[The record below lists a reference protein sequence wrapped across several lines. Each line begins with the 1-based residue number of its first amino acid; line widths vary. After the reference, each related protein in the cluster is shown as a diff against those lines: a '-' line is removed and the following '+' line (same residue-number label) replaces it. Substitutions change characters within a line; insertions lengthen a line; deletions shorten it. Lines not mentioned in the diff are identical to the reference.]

1 MQQRCVDVAPGRSAI
16 RSQMALGISL
26 WVCKASEQPPQCD
39 LFRPLTMPRVPKRVP
54 NWFNQFTEY
63 AREKEKSAAK
73 RQAIHAFEDVV
84 ERRWEA
90 FVAKSEK
97 ESPPKKRQPVD
108 PVKSLENAMQ
118 KVAKQVDTL
127 EGPEQI
133 QEVRDRLLGAMPPQ
147 VQELLQRDAVAA
159 AAPGAEVM
167 EQISTLYAQ
176 TALCKT
182 NLEQLA
188 TTVPAEQAEFKQS
201 ALQAVQDV
209 CNGLENIR
217 TALTSPKRKRE
228 EEDEEEDAEAT
239 EDEPEPEDE
248 AEDAEEDGAVEP

>member
-1 MQQRCVDVAPGRSAI
+1 
-16 RSQMALGISL
+16 
-26 WVCKASEQPPQCD
+26 
-39 LFRPLTMPRVPKRVP
+39 MPRVPKRVP
-54 NWFNQFTEY
+54 NWLNLFTEY
-63 AREKEKSAAK
+63 AREKEKTGAK
-73 RQAIHAFEDVV
+73 RQAINTFEDIV

-90 FVAKSEK
+90 FVAKSEQ
-97 ESPPKKRQPVD
+97 ESPPKKRKPAD

-147 VQELLQRDAVAA
+147 VQELLQRDALAS
-159 AAPGAEVM
+159 AAPSAEVM

-176 TALCKT
+176 TTLCKT

-209 CNGLENIR
+209 CNGLESIR
-217 TALTSPKRKRE
+217 TALTSPKRKRDDDDAE
-228 EEDEEEDAEAT
+228 ETEDEEAAAQ
-239 EDEPEPEDE
+239 PEEEEEEEE
-248 AEDAEEDGAVEP
+248 AEDDDAGEP